1 MRTIFLLLAI
11 LAAILFPVFLVR
23 AIRAE
28 EKVEATNNTVGA
40 SICLGYLAFVM
51 VAG

>member
-1 MRTIFLLLAI
+1 MKTIFLLLAI

-23 AIRAE
+23 AE
-28 EKVEATNNTVGA
+28 EKVEAANYTADA
-40 SICLGYLAFVM
+40 SICLGYLTFVM